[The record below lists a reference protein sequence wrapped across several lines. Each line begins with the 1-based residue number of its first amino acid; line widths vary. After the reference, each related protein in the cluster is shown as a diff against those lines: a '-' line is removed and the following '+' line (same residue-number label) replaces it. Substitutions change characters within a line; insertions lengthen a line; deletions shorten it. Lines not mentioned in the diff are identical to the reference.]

1 MRARAYVALAIA
13 VAIVAGCGPHR
24 GATGVPID
32 SRPTPPQPGLN
43 DTTVTVRTTTP
54 PSSNGSTDPARA
66 AVVADTTAARAAL
79 KRCAGRKLLAEQ
91 ESSVDAT
98 TRLLMDANAALLE
111 GDVPRAASLARQA
124 ASLARSIGCP

>member
-1 MRARAYVALAIA
+1 MHVALAIA
-13 VAIVAGCGPHR
+13 VALAAGCGPHR

-32 SRPTPPQPGLN
+32 SRPTPPQPGPH
-43 DTTVTVRTTTP
+43 DTTVTVRTTP
-54 PSSNGSTDPARA
+54 PPSNGSADPAHA

-91 ESSVDAT
+91 ENSVDST
-98 TRLLMDANAALLE
+98 TRLLMDAHAALLE